1 MYKTMQQIEEK
12 KKKFLSYFLESETK
26 ESDQMEGERERKGW
40 DKTTSQQVALSQV
53 LHMSVLSYSPNG
65 IVHVSGGAMPVC

>member
-12 KKKFLSYFLESETK
+12 KKKKFLSYFLESKTK

-40 DKTTSQQVALSQV
+40 DKTTSQVALSQV

-65 IVHVSGGAMPVC
+65 IVHGSGGAMPVC